1 MSQGFE
7 CKPKGKLQHPHNNL
21 KHIIKVRRVGVQG
34 LMLNEIN
41 YDDKE

>member
-7 CKPKGKLQHPHNNL
+7 CKPKGKLQHPRNNL
-21 KHIIKVRRVGVQG
+21 KHIIEVRKVGARG

-41 YDDKE
+41 YDDKK